1 VRIRTPR
8 AAFWRATLAGFGC
21 VMALLLIG
29 AIVARYPVPASDE
42 EGAAVRLR
50 GAQSH
55 AASTSRADLVS
66 LRATRRIA
74 HRQLREAA
82 RALSGCPRPAR
93 GPAWRDCVRWPL
105 AHVAISGRASA
116 GVLYAVAQDLGGCRE
131 QAMGEANELRLMA
144 GQADQLVRGLA
155 NTSPLARSERAS
167 AFAATRR
174 LIGGLRAQLRR
185 ELAGCRLEPVA
196 G

>member
-1 VRIRTPR
+1 
-8 AAFWRATLAGFGC
+8 
-21 VMALLLIG
+21 
-29 AIVARYPVPASDE
+29 
-42 EGAAVRLR
+42 VRLHR
-50 GAQSH
+50 SPTRP
-55 AASTSRADLVS
+55 ASTSAPELAS

-74 HRQLREAA
+74 RQQLREAA
-82 RALSGCPRPAR
+82 RALTGCRGPVH

-105 AHVAISGRASA
+105 SHVAFSGRLSA
-116 GVLYAVAQDLGGCRE
+116 GVLYAMADDLGGCRE
-131 QAMGEANELRLMA
+131 QAMGEANELRLTA

-185 ELAGCRLEPVA
+185 KLAGCTLEPVA